1 MLDKRKKSKWLYQ
14 IIIVLVGISLLY
26 GIEKGTKMK
35 LPVPR
40 YKSEISVEQAISDRR
55 SIRDYKDEALTLE
68 EVSQLLWSA
77 QGKTSNWGGRA
88 IPSAGATYP
97 LEIYLVAGK
106 VKGLDVGVYHY
117 QVEKHELEKLN
128 NRDIRS
134 EIASAAWRQGFI
146 ASAPVVIIIAADYQ
160 RTTSRYG
167 NRGTRYVDNEVGH
180 CGQNIHLQAE
190 ALGLG
195 TVVIGAF
202 QDTMLIRVLSIKEEP
217 LYIMPVGRKKD

>member
-40 YKSEISVEQAISDRR
+40 YKSEISVEQAISERR

-97 LEIYLVAGK
+97 LVIYLVVGK
-106 VKGLDVGVYHY
+106 VDGLDVGIYRY
-117 QVEKHELEKLN
+117 DGDKHELERLSHK
-128 NRDIRS
+128 DVRS
-134 EIASAAWRQGFI
+134 EIASAAWRQEFI
-146 ASAPVVIIIAADYQ
+146 AQAPINIIITANYERA
-160 RTTSRYG
+160 TKRYG
-167 NRGTRYVDNEVGH
+167 KRGMRYVDNEVGH

-190 ALGLG
+190 ALELG

-202 QDTMLIRVLSIKEEP
+202 QDTMLIHTLGIKEEP
-217 LYIMPVGRKKD
+217 LYIMPVGHKKD